1 MFCIDD
7 RIEIDDW
14 TGLIDGAGPTQV
26 GQGSSWKI
34 DTISSEYSH
43 QCALLSSKV
52 FDLAESLVVMFA
64 KRIEHHHAHRFQTET
79 TYYKVD
85 RAKTV

>member
-1 MFCIDD
+1 MYIAI

-26 GQGSSWKI
+26 RIAQVV
-34 DTISSEYSH
+34 DLTQFQVVH
-43 QCALLSSKV
+43 TQQCFIFSKV

-64 KRIEHHHAHRFQTET
+64 KRIEHHHAHR
-79 TYYKVD
+79 
-85 RAKTV
+85 